1 MDKQE
6 IKKQEKITVTGKKN
20 NFKLHD
26 LLIANFKSAVMLIF
40 AIILAGGYFLALQP
54 KFIAIKKEK
63 SLISEKEAE
72 ISSLN
77 SKIRQLEKM
86 KDSYEEIDKID
97 LDKIDSILP
106 DVLGKDKLLSEI
118 ESLILKNGLLL
129 TSLQIEEVKEV
140 KKVIS
145 PEGETSANL
154 PGTAAQEKKNKLT
167 NVGKIKINVDL
178 AGTNY
183 DNFKKILK
191 AIEDNL
197 RLLDIAKIQF
207 NPDANKTS
215 LEIFAYYLI
224 KK

>member
-1 MDKQE
+1 
-6 IKKQEKITVTGKKN
+6 
-20 NFKLHD
+20 
-26 LLIANFKSAVMLIF
+26 
-40 AIILAGGYFLALQP
+40 
-54 KFIAIKKEK
+54 
-63 SLISEKEAE
+63 
-72 ISSLN
+72 
-77 SKIRQLEKM
+77 M

-106 DVLGKDKLLSEI
+106 DVLGKDKLLSEM

-140 KKVIS
+140 KKAIS

-154 PGTAAQEKKNKLT
+154 PGAAAQEKKNKLT